1 MGEWLTFIKRWRTLV
16 LGVTAFIV
24 LIYGAIVVFEV
35 KTEVMLQ
42 ILLSS
47 VLLAAAMIFLAL
59 LATLI
64 RFVLKKIW
72 QRFN

>member
-1 MGEWLTFIKRWRTLV
+1 MGEWLTFIKRWRTV
-16 LGVTAFIV
+16 ALGIIAFIA

-47 VLLAAAMIFLAL
+47 VLLAVAMIFLAL
-59 LATLI
+59 IATGF
-64 RFVLKKIW
+64 RNVD
-72 QRFN
+72 

>member
-1 MGEWLTFIKRWRTLV
+1 MGEWLTFIKRWRTV
-16 LGVTAFIV
+16 ALGIIAFIA

-47 VLLAAAMIFLAL
+47 VLLAVAMIFLAL
-59 LATLI
+59 IATLI
-64 RFVLKKIW
+64 RFLLKKIW

>member
-1 MGEWLTFIKRWRTLV
+1 MGEWLTFIKRWRTV
-16 LGVTAFIV
+16 ALGIIAFIA

-42 ILLSS
+42 VLLSS
-47 VLLAAAMIFLAL
+47 VLLAVAMIFLAL
-59 LATLI
+59 IATLI
-64 RFVLKKIW
+64 RFLLKKIW